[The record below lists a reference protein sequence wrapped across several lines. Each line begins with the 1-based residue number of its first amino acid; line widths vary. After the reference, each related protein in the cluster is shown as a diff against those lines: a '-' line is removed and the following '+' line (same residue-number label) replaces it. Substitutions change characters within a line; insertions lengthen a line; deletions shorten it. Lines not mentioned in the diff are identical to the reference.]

1 VAGGVVRAGVSAL
14 SLSAGAVAL
23 ATGAAVFALAVE
35 PLCFDVRKVS
45 ETSTTVTLGWDRQAG
60 DGYRFYVNELPVSRT
75 FDPSRVSVRF
85 GKAAAYRVE
94 VLHVSAGISGDYP
107 PK

>member
-1 VAGGVVRAGVSAL
+1 MKLGLATVAI
-14 SLSAGAVAL
+14 
-23 ATGAAVFALAVE
+23 ATGASVFALTVQ
-35 PLCFDVRKVS
+35 PPCFDVRKAS
-45 ETSTTVTLGWDRQAG
+45 ETASTITLAWDRQDG
-60 DGYRFYVNELPVSRT
+60 DGYRFYVNEVPVSRT